1 MNKDVQAPV
10 LSNVLLILADY
21 TSHSLKDS
29 AELKDLVLSD
39 LVSDSLSVL
48 EIIYELEEKYKVTIS
63 ANNFKNL
70 RTISDLVF
78 ALDEELKSAA

>member
-1 MNKDVQAPV
+1 MNKDVQVPV
-10 LSNVLLILADY
+10 LLNVLLISADY
-21 TSHSLKDS
+21 TSYSLKDT
-29 AELKDLVLSD
+29 AGLKDLLLSD

-48 EIIYELEEKYKVTIS
+48 EIIYELEEKYQVTIS

-70 RTISDLVF
+70 HTISDLVF

>member
-1 MNKDVQAPV
+1 MNKDVQVPV

-21 TSHSLKDS
+21 TSYSLKDT
-29 AELKDLVLSD
+29 AGLKDLLLSD

-48 EIIYELEEKYKVTIS
+48 EIIYELEEKYQVTIS
-63 ANNFKNL
+63 AKNFKNL
-70 RTISDLVF
+70 HTISNLVF